1 MWWLVQRSP
10 ISAMEWGLIIPWSL
24 VRIQPGP
31 PIRESFT
38 YTVGRLTVAVSSFV
52 PLVATYVGVCNGICP
67 TINAPALRYHPTM
80 LNRGSGDG
88 QVLD

>member
-1 MWWLVQRSP
+1 
-10 ISAMEWGLIIPWSL
+10 
-24 VRIQPGP
+24 
-31 PIRESFT
+31 
-38 YTVGRLTVAVSSFV
+38 V
-52 PLVATYVGVCNGICP
+52 PLVATYVGVCKGICP